1 MKSGIL
7 AGAIAGIVAGIVNF
21 ALGPMLAQI
30 EIIEI
35 LGGTWEIWDPS
46 FYVTFALAFISLA
59 LIWGTIFGLIYSRYY
74 DSTPGRGVLK
84 GLFFGLMIWF
94 IKDVAAGS
102 YVALIFVAINISTTL
117 ILVGFF
123 MWVVYGLVLGYLYKP
138 PK

>member
-1 MKSGIL
+1 LKSGIL

-30 EIIEI
+30 EIIEP

-59 LIWGTIFGLIYSRYY
+59 LIWGTIFGLIYSMYY
-74 DSTPGRGVLK
+74 DSTPGKGVLK

-138 PK
+138 SK